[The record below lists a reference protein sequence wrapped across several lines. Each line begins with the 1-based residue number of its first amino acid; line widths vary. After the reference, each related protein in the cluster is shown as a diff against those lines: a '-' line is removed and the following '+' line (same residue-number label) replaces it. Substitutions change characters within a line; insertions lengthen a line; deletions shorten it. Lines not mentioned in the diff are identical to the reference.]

1 MCYYNII
8 IIGYHGLV
16 CEKTEKPYPRE
27 RKIMNNRPFFLTDY
41 WNRMA
46 AEHKPLLS
54 YKNNDLPFGEWKKE
68 ALPKLLELLGEFPE
82 KAPLDPVIEY
92 SVDQGDYIRQR
103 VVFNTEAG
111 MACPAFVLIP
121 KSAERGHR
129 TPAIVCSHGHGP
141 FGKAP
146 VAGVRSEAA
155 YDAEIAKMNYNYA
168 EQMAKAGFITI
179 APDLRGF
186 GERREELELYGRD
199 LCNINFLKGALFGI
213 YPLTLNIHDIKCC
226 IDYLETM
233 PEVDADRIG
242 MMGLSYGGTMTT
254 FATAVEPR
262 IKAADI
268 IGYVNSFA
276 AFAVGNSN
284 FCGSQM
290 VPNLYK
296 YFDTYDIAGMIAPR
310 PLLIEM
316 GIYDNCFKF
325 EDLYAGFE
333 EVKKIYAA
341 AGAEDRLFSDMHP
354 HGHAFSGAKA
364 FDFFRENL

>member
-1 MCYYNII
+1 
-8 IIGYHGLV
+8 
-16 CEKTEKPYPRE
+16 
-27 RKIMNNRPFFLTDY
+27 MNKRPFYPADY

-54 YKNNDLPFGEWKKE
+54 YKNAGMEFGEWQTAARE
-68 ALPKLLELLGEFPE
+68 KLIELLGGFPD
-82 KAPLDPVIEY
+82 KIPLDPVTE
-92 SVDQGDYIRQR
+92 SEEDCGAYIRRR
-103 VVFNTEAG
+103 VTFMTEEY
-111 MACPAFVLIP
+111 MACPAYVLIP
-121 KSAERGHR
+121 KTASPNGK

-141 FGKAP
+141 LGKDP
-146 VAGVRSEAA
+146 VAGIRGDEAHEH
-155 YDAEIAKMNYNYA
+155 EIEIMNYNYA
-168 EQMAKAGFITI
+168 EQMAEAGFVTI

-186 GERREELELYGRD
+186 GERRDAEDYDGRD
-199 LCNINFLKGALFGI
+199 HCNINFIKGALFGV

-233 PEVDADRIG
+233 PEVDKDRIG

-268 IGYVNSFA
+268 IGYVNPFA
-276 AFAVGNSN
+276 AFAVGEAN

-290 VPNLYK
+290 VPNLYR
-296 YFDTYDIAGMIAPR
+296 YFDTYDVAGLIAPR

-316 GIYDNCFKF
+316 GLYDKCFYF
-325 EDLYAGFE
+325 DDLKKGFD
-333 EVKKIYAA
+333 EVKAIYTA
-341 AGAEDRLFSDMHP
+341 AGAEDKLDSDIHP

-364 FDFFRENL
+364 ERFFKENL